1 MLYVYVLLLSD
12 SKYYITNYES
22 IVSLS
27 KFSLTDKNE
36 WLNKYKIINIDELFT
51 KCSCEDVNRITK
63 IYVDNYG
70 IENVRNV
77 YYPNITLDNDFVN
90 IMKDIRINLT
100 ESKITQRDSENNK
113 YKKVWFCDVCGD
125 YFDNF
130 NDAYNHERKHKKN
143 YEHICLTWCCYYL

>member
-1 MLYVYVLLLSD
+1 MLYVYVLLLSE

-27 KFSLTDKNE
+27 KFTLTDKNE

-63 IYVDNYG
+63 IYVDKYG

-77 YYPNITLDNDFVN
+77 YYPNITLDDEFVN
-90 IMKDIRINLT
+90 IMKDTRINLT
-100 ESKITQRDSENNK
+100 ESKITQSDSKNNN
-113 YKKVWFCDVCGD
+113 YKKVWFCDVCGED
-125 YFDNF
+125 FDNF
-130 NDAYNHERKHKKN
+130 NDAYNHEREHKKN
-143 YEHICLTWCCYYL
+143 YEHIDLTWCCYYL

>member
-1 MLYVYVLLLSD
+1 MLYVYVLLLSE

-27 KFSLTDKNE
+27 KFTLTDKNE

-63 IYVDNYG
+63 IYVDKYG

-77 YYPNITLDNDFVN
+77 YYPNITLDDEFVN
-90 IMKDIRINLT
+90 IMKDTRINLT
-100 ESKITQRDSENNK
+100 ESKITQSDYK
-113 YKKVWFCDVCGD
+113 YKKVWFCDVCGED
-125 YFDNF
+125 FDNF
-130 NDAYNHERKHKKN
+130 NDAYNHEREHKKN
-143 YEHICLTWCCYYL
+143 YEHIDLTWCCYYL